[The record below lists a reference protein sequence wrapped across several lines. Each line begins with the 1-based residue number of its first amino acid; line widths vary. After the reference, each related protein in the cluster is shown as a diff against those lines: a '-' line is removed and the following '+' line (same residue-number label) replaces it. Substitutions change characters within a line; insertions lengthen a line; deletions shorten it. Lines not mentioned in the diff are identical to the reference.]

1 MEATACSAACKT
13 MRQRKARAWGV
24 ERARTRASSWSRV
37 ASDKATVE
45 PKGRGMAGLL
55 AGKRGLLCCRRTSWE
70 ATPPLA
76 RLLATNLR
84 NGHLG
89 PAGLPGGPRPAGHA
103 ARRGEEP
110 LAARGQAAG
119 LVPDA

>member
-1 MEATACSAACKT
+1 MSWLEGRSCSAACKT

-24 ERARTRASSWSRV
+24 ERARTRAWSWSRV

-55 AGKRGLLCCRRTSWE
+55 AGKRGLLCCQRTSWE

-84 NGHLG
+84 NGHLALQACG
-89 PAGLPGGPRPAGHA
+89 RHRGASFASASGLW
-103 ARRGEEP
+103 E
-110 LAARGQAAG
+110 
-119 LVPDA
+119 